1 VATTNQQ
8 QVNTF
13 VETFYSSWNQ
23 KLLQNQSDY
32 FDSVNAGDIAAGL
45 PLGTI
50 PPGSI
55 PSFAQLTGGS
65 ATRTS
70 GGATSSGTIVANAQ
84 AGQNPGANPQNPPNI
99 PLIQPLNLNPTGATP
114 AENFAAR
121 INAEVN
127 ALAQSVLPGT
137 QSQAVSPGNVNFGT
151 LVPANPPLTDDGSF
165 GRLEAQRFAG
175 TTPGA
180 FATDEAARANAVQS
194 RDLLRQRIDQLFGA
208 STLVNSQSNI
218 LSAYENYTY
227 QLSWYIA
234 PPATYNR
241 GGNYRNLSSYYLL
254 AQSGGAAGTAGSVQS
269 QQGVDAVGSVDT
281 AVPDSVSNASRNPFF
296 DLDFYIDNLDI
307 TTRFPLAGT
316 RMSHSNTEISFTL
329 TEPYGI
335 SLIPRLQNAVEDV
348 YKTAGVFTGRGAR
361 YASALYVMAIKFWG
375 VKEDGSLERVITQ
388 TANGTP
394 IGPVEKYIPFVIRE
408 LRFTQ
413 GSRFVEYRIV
423 GNPPFTFV
431 GFGRERGVLLDRYTL
446 TGRTVKDVLV
456 GQSTATGTA
465 AADTATEGRTV
476 TSAVTS
482 PVGSGSD
489 NILTG

>member
-1 VATTNQQ
+1 
-8 QVNTF
+8 
-13 VETFYSSWNQ
+13 
-23 KLLQNQSDY
+23 
-32 FDSVNAGDIAAGL
+32 
-45 PLGTI
+45 
-50 PPGSI
+50 
-55 PSFAQLTGGS
+55 
-65 ATRTS
+65 
-70 GGATSSGTIVANAQ
+70 VANAQ
-84 AGQNPGANPQNPPNI
+84 AGQNPGANSQNPPNI
-99 PLIQPLNLNPTGATP
+99 SLIQPLNLNPTGATP

-137 QSQAVSPGNVNFGT
+137 QSQAVRPGDVNFGT
-151 LVPANPPLTDDGSF
+151 LVPASPPLTDDGSF

-208 STLVNSQSNI
+208 TTPVNSQGNV

-234 PPATYNR
+234 PPGTYNR
-241 GGNYRNLSSYYLL
+241 GGNYRNLPSYYLL

-281 AVPDSVSNASRNPFF
+281 AVPDSVSGASRNPFF
-296 DLDFYIDNLDI
+296 DLDFYIDNLDV

-348 YKTAGVFTGRGAR
+348 YKQAGVFTGRGAR
-361 YASALYVMAIKFWG
+361 YSSALYVMAIKFWG
-375 VKEDGSLERVITQ
+375 VKEDGSLEKVVSQ
-388 TANGTP
+388 NA
-394 IGPVEKYIPFVIRE
+394 GPVEKYIPFVIRE

-413 GSRFVEYRIV
+413 GSRFIEYRIV

-431 GFGRERGVLLDRYTL
+431 GFGRERGILLERYTL
-446 TGRTVKDVLV
+446 TGRTVKDLLV

-465 AADTATEGRTV
+465 AADTAIEGRTV

-489 NILTG
+489 NTLTG